1 MMSYRLDI
9 LNQETIGLEIFLC
22 VGTFFFFILT
32 NGMLLQI
39 VGKNQGDC

>member
-9 LNQETIGLEIFLC
+9 LNQGTIGLEIFLC
-22 VGTFFFFILT
+22 VGTFFFILT